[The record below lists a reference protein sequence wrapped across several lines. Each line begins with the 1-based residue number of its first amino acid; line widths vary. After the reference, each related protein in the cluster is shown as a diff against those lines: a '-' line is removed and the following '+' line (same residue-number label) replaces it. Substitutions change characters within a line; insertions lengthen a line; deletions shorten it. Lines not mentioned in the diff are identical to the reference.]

1 MQPECRNTMHD
12 QSVSRSDAILEQSNW
27 GALSELPGHPMMWVL
42 LLSEFAVFGI
52 LFVAF
57 SVARLLHPAVFVAG
71 QAHLDVTLAGINTL
85 VLVTSG
91 WFAARAVAARVLDKR
106 AIARRFLI
114 GAMILGT
121 LFIAIKFIE
130 YGVKLEEGIGLGNAD
145 TFFTLYFLLTGFHLM
160 HVALGI
166 VILGI
171 VGWHDTP
178 DNLRTGTAFWHIVD
192 LLWIVMYPIVY
203 LVR

>member
-1 MQPECRNTMHD
+1 MDDR
-12 QSVSRSDAILEQSNW
+12 SVLRSEIILEQSNR
-27 GALSELPGHPMMWVL
+27 GALSELPVHPMMWVL

-57 SVARLLHPAVFVAG
+57 SVARLLHPEVFLNG

-85 VLVTSG
+85 ILITSG
-91 WFAARAVAARVLDKR
+91 WFAARAVAARELDKR
-106 AIARRFLI
+106 ASARRFLA
-114 GAMILGT
+114 GAIILGA
-121 LFIAIKFIE
+121 LFTAIKLVE
-130 YGVKLEEGIGLGNAD
+130 YDAKLEEGIGLGNAD

-166 VILGI
+166 VILAI
-171 VGWHDTP
+171 VSWYDAP
-178 DNLRTGTAFWHIVD
+178 DNLKTGTAFWHVVD